1 MQRLS
6 PSPCSCTVTLL
17 LQRAIILI
25 DPPSWQDA
33 EAPTTQSESDP
44 TINDDGVEETS
55 NVVDVEEEIKGI
67 EYLRSS
73 LKKSSHPTEMNMGAV
88 DTKACLHPA
97 ASLTIAPKGTT
108 KKVQFSEPSTKR
120 NIISANDAIQA
131 YAMLTHAVSITPVL
145 YLLQPDAKETSE
157 SVDAG
162 FERCMNSSWEILQQS
177 ADVCRALII
186 TCCLLLEI
194 LPDAATSSLCD
205 ATDSNT
211 DTSNQLQWE
220 HLSKDCPLLCTN
232 SIPPYS
238 PTVEKQILSSAR
250 RSILLLQ
257 SLEKV
262 CAAKTIAKRHSASDG
277 LSTASFYTGDDDIH
291 DYDRSI
297 ADLYSNYDWHDDGFL
312 PRPCSYCS
320 GVANTSDGKTGVES
334 SMLHYCCYLPCRYS
348 DPPSSMFERNAW
360 TRDCIRGDR
369 LISLSLED
377 YAYHENS
384 GRNVACDVDA
394 EYLRAPW
401 MQIMECDDDDEIDE
415 AERELNDVNITS
427 FRYNENKTQH
437 LHDDEEE
444 ENPFFGLSPV
454 ALAKEEASLLDIMVP
469 SQASTPSQLANG
481 TSSHDKT
488 NTRRLKRR
496 RRNKKQS
503 HNQHN
508 GNKQWSGGDC
518 GLNKEKSAIYTK
530 EGFLLLVH
538 HGNVQRV
545 YARLHPSGWLSVED
559 RSIRDKNA
567 GEAAE
572 LNTLQPLVHR
582 TRYWDYF
589 IQPDTSCNAW
599 TPNGANSF
607 HFRLNKVILL
617 GSSSLKPG
625 EEESVNHQT
634 STVDLLFGV
643 DGVTGGTIMDGFEW
657 VCALSGAASS
667 YSELYT
673 LLAQE
678 LGPAYT

>member
-1 MQRLS
+1 MLMVAVLSECTPYVVRRPTCRLCANRSFSVPSGGQVDRNQKWIEDGQVRGIVSTLNYFPKNELFTVQLTIHRIHHPSSS
-6 PSPCSCTVTLL
+6 PSCSLHLHCYS
-17 LQRAIILI
+17 QRCNAFHLALVH
-25 DPPSWQDA
+25 DA
-33 EAPTTQSESDP
+33 DAPTTQSESDP

-88 DTKACLHPA
+88 DTKA
-97 ASLTIAPKGTT
+97 
-108 KKVQFSEPSTKR
+108 
-120 NIISANDAIQA
+120 
-131 YAMLTHAVSITPVL
+131 
-145 YLLQPDAKETSE
+145 
-157 SVDAG
+157 
-162 FERCMNSSWEILQQS
+162 WEILQQS

-194 LPDAATSSLCD
+194 LPDAATSLLCD

-427 FRYNENKTQH
+427 FRYNENETQH

-444 ENPFFGLSPV
+444 ENPFFSLSPV

-503 HNQHN
+503 HNQQH